1 MNNVEMHTFVEKLS
15 LENKKKNELFFCI
28 SLAYLYLFALQEDTF
43 RSEIKRKTSFH
54 FVFRSLICT
63 FVAFTD

>member
-28 SLAYLYLFALQEDTF
+28 SLAYLYLCSVYGLRTEKNTN
-43 RSEIKRKTSFH
+43 
-54 FVFRSLICT
+54 
-63 FVAFTD
+63 